1 MDDAQPE
8 AFGLRVVLPIR
19 MDDLDTNGHVRGPAY
34 LAYADHARWMAL
46 DAAGVALDAL
56 TARRIGPVN
65 LQTTLRFHRELLAPG
80 EVEIRTVF
88 EFGTGKT
95 DRVLQRLYR
104 SDQTLAAEVSS
115 VSGLLDLAE
124 RRLLVCPSRYVR
136 EIATRP
142 DVLGLG

>member
-8 AFGLRVVLPIR
+8 ASGLRVVLPIR

-34 LAYADHARWMAL
+34 LAYADRARWMAL

-65 LQTTLRFHRELLAPG
+65 LQTTCFHRELLAPG

-88 EFGTGKT
+88 EFDTGKT

-104 SDQTLAAEVSS
+104 SDQTLAAQVSS

-136 EIATRP
+136 EIAIRP
-142 DVLGLG
+142 DVLGLA